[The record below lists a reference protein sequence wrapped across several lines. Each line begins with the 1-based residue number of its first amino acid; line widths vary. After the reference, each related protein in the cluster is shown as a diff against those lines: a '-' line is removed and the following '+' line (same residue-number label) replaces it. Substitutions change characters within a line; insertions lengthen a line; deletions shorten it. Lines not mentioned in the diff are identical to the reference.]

1 LLKLIVTEKGAGVN
15 TMDSNIITDLS
26 KLEITA
32 DGDLVLKA
40 LSLPAMP
47 LFLPYEIKFRFSRL
61 LGFKC

>member
-1 LLKLIVTEKGAGVN
+1 MMNNQIAISIKLIVTEKGAGVN

-40 LSLPAMP
+40 NLSTQTQS
-47 LFLPYEIKFRFSRL
+47 FFHV
-61 LGFKC
+61 